1 MKLFGR
7 KKDPVR
13 VSTDYPLSLYEPVIR
28 CSICTGEQVA
38 CMRERE
44 TGHLVELMLIQSP
57 ADLALFCKRYGV
69 SGEIR
74 KIY

>member
-1 MKLFGR
+1 MKLFGKR
-7 KKDPVR
+7 R
-13 VSTDYPLSLYEPVIR
+13 EIAVSTDYPLDSFEPVIR

-38 CMRERE
+38 CMRDRE
-44 TGHLVELMLIQSP
+44 TGHLVELMLIQGP
-57 ADLALFCKRYGV
+57 ADLALFRKRYGV

>member
-1 MKLFGR
+1 MGLFSR
-7 KKDPVR
+7 KKETP
-13 VSTDYPLSLYEPVIR
+13 PLFPPERFEPVLR

-44 TGHLVELMLIQSP
+44 TGKLRELMLIRSE
-57 ADLALFCKRYGV
+57 ADLESFRRTYGV

-74 KIY
+74 RVY

>member
-1 MKLFGR
+1 MFGR
-7 KKDPVR
+7 KKQQPQKADYDPSR
-13 VSTDYPLSLYEPVIR
+13 QYPAMR

-44 TGHLVELMLIQSP
+44 TGKLRELMLIRSE
-57 ADLALFCKRYGV
+57 ADLESFRRSYGV

-74 KIY
+74 RVY

>member
-1 MKLFGR
+1 MGLFSR
-7 KKDPVR
+7 KKE
-13 VSTDYPLSLYEPVIR
+13 TPLQFPPERFEPVLR

-44 TGHLVELMLIQSP
+44 TGKLREIMLIRSE
-57 ADLALFCKRYGV
+57 ADLESFRRTYGV

-74 KIY
+74 RVY

>member
-7 KKDPVR
+7 KKDSVR

-38 CMRERE
+38 CMRNRE
-44 TGHLVELMLIQSP
+44 TDHLVELMLIRDPS
-57 ADLALFCKRYGV
+57 DLELFRKRYGV
-69 SGEIR
+69 EGEIR
-74 KIY
+74 RIY